1 MLGTIRFILLDPLR
15 PSQFDADENNQLH
28 YKVAELEAAD
38 VISEDYVRR
47 GAEKGAEEN
56 GVDGSEDG

>member
-28 YKVAELEAAD
+28 YKVAKLEAAN
-38 VISEDYVRR
+38 VISKDYMRR
-47 GAEKGAEEN
+47 GAEKGAKEN
-56 GVDGSEDG
+56 GVNGSKDG